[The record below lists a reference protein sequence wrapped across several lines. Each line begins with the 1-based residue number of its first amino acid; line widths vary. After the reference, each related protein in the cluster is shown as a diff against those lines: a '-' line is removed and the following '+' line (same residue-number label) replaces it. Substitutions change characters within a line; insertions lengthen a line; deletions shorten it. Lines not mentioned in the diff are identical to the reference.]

1 MRNTLRGKKCILFC
15 TFTQLYPAWKEED
28 VIRIEKRLLGGC
40 AIFGLKEVTVLRHLR
55 LGWNSNSMRKCWEYG
70 RLEWKKT
77 FGLINL
83 EPSRLVVVLPEE
95 NLEKHGIN

>member
-1 MRNTLRGKKCILFC
+1 MYFISHVYATLSRMKRGRCH
-15 TFTQLYPAWKEED
+15 ED
-28 VIRIEKRLLGGC
+28 RET
-40 AIFGLKEVTVLRHLR
+40 FGLKEVTVLRHLR
-55 LGWNSNSMRKCWEYG
+55 LGWNSNSMRKCWEYR

>member
-1 MRNTLRGKKCILFC
+1 M
-15 TFTQLYPAWKEED
+15 
-28 VIRIEKRLLGGC
+28 
-40 AIFGLKEVTVLRHLR
+40 FGLKEVTVLRHLR
-55 LGWNSNSMRKCWEYG
+55 LYWNGNSMRKYWEYE

>member
-1 MRNTLRGKKCILFC
+1 MYFVSHVYAILSCMKRGRCH
-15 TFTQLYPAWKEED
+15 QG
-28 VIRIEKRLLGGC
+28 REKRLLGGC